1 MQGTLKDKIT
11 NICAIIIAVGG
22 GIVSAHTSGQVVLPE
37 WVIAVAGGLVA
48 VATAIIGI
56 FTGKTGDGKAKTG
69 Q

>member
-11 NICAIIIAVGG
+11 NICAIVIAIGG
-22 GIVSAHTSGQVVLPE
+22 GIVSAHASGQVILPD
-37 WVIAVAGGLVA
+37 WIVAVAGGLVA

-56 FTGKTGDGKAKTG
+56 FTGKDSDGKAKTD